1 MYYPPFLEIGSGKGG
16 HLTLMFFNGYRINN
30 GDMTG
35 LTLLQK
41 QAIIIMGKERMKWA
55 SENKAIPSITMGV

>member
-1 MYYPPFLEIGSGKGG
+1 
-16 HLTLMFFNGYRINN
+16 MFFNGYRINN

-55 SENKAIPSITMGV
+55 SANKAIPNITMGV